1 MAFPE
6 TFTTER
12 LRAERLTSDHRAE
25 ILRMFSDPDV
35 MAQLGGVQ
43 YVGQADEYLARN
55 LEHWAT
61 YGFGLWIVYELEG
74 TDPIGRAV
82 LRHLPVDGVDE
93 VEVGYAFYPEFW
105 GRGLATE
112 VARACVGFGRHI
124 LRVPSLVGVTHPDNH
139 ASQHVLRKVGLVY
152 EREITLK
159 GAPASL
165 FRTQWHGGQESGV
178 GSSE

>member
-12 LRAERLTSDHRAE
+12 LRAERLTPDHRAE
-25 ILRMFSDPDV
+25 VLRMFSDSDV
-35 MAQLGGVQ
+35 MAQLGGVR
-43 YVGQADEYLARN
+43 YVGEADEYLARN

-61 YGFGLWIVYELEG
+61 HGFGLWIVYELAG
-74 TDPIGRAV
+74 DDPIGRAV
-82 LRHLPVDGVDE
+82 LRHMLVDGADE

-112 VARACVGFGRHI
+112 VAAACVGFGRHM
-124 LRVPSLVGVTHPDNH
+124 LGVPSLVGVTHPDNS
-139 ASQHVLRKVGLVY
+139 ASQHVLRKVGLMY
-152 EREITLK
+152 EREITLR

-165 FRTQWHGGQESGV
+165 YRTHWPKGDP
-178 GSSE
+178 